1 MTIKVNANRPAT
13 HRKAIIFCCD
23 NGYLPYAALAAEQIL
38 NSTPTHDFDICIAFN
53 ERPVTIP
60 ESLAHLGIR
69 LLKVDIGT
77 MFEGLRLDA
86 GKSHDVY
93 LRLALPQALADD
105 YDRIL
110 YMDSDIYVQGGDFS
124 ALMATDLG
132 DRPLGAVRDN
142 IQWRSPGRRATQ
154 FKRLGLPAAPY
165 FNAGVLLMDVAN
177 YIASGLLEA
186 CLDLGRRE
194 APRMIRHD
202 QNLYNSVLQ
211 GNWAELSPFWNWQ
224 YSWAARF
231 FCDVQGPN
239 VIHFIGNSKPWKDKD
254 GQFPPRFRQHYSRF
268 IRTHFPEH
276 GDCHIPE
283 AQLPPDGARM
293 RKMLI
298 KHLLS
303 SKAIARY
310 LARFPTD
317 LTVIK

>member
-1 MTIKVNANRPAT
+1 MTIKVNASRPAA

-23 NGYLPYAALAAEQIL
+23 TGYLPYASLAAEQIL
-38 NSTPTHDFDICIAFN
+38 QSTPRHDFDICIAFN
-53 ERPVTIP
+53 ERPVRLP
-60 ESLAHLGIR
+60 ESLSHLNIR

-93 LRLALPQALADD
+93 LRLALPQALREE

-110 YMDSDIYVQGGDFS
+110 YMDADIYVQSGDFS
-124 ALMATDLG
+124 ALMDCDLG
-132 DRPLGAVRDN
+132 PRPLAAVRDN
-142 IQWRSPGRRATQ
+142 IQWRTPTRRAMQ
-154 FKRLGLPAAPY
+154 FKRLGLPSAPY
-165 FNAGVLLMDVAN
+165 FNAGILLMDVHN
-177 YIASGLLEA
+177 YMASNLLEK
-186 CLDLGRRE
+186 CVDLGRKE
-194 APRMIRHD
+194 ASRMIRHD

-231 FCDVQGPN
+231 FCDVQGPH
-239 VIHFIGNSKPWKDKD
+239 VIHFIGNSKPWKDTD
-254 GQFPPRFRQHYSRF
+254 GQFPPRFRLHYSRF
-268 IRTHFPEH
+268 IRAHFPDH
-276 GDCHIPE
+276 PDCHIPHS
-283 AQLPPDGARM
+283 QLPPDGIRM

-303 SKAIARY
+303 SKAIGRY
-310 LARFPTD
+310 LGRFPTD